1 MWNYRNF
8 DNIKKQSDTY
18 KNTHV
23 YESLQV
29 FKYSGCLESDY
40 VGSFFAE
47 RIGKEKTT
55 VFNFIFAILNFYAEC
70 VVLQT
75 VDSFA
80 VDMLA
85 SYGEYACVF
94 KYTCLFKYI

>member
-1 MWNYRNF
+1 M
-8 DNIKKQSDTY
+8 K
-18 KNTHV
+18 
-23 YESLQV
+23 V
-29 FKYSGCLESDY
+29 FKYSGCLELDY